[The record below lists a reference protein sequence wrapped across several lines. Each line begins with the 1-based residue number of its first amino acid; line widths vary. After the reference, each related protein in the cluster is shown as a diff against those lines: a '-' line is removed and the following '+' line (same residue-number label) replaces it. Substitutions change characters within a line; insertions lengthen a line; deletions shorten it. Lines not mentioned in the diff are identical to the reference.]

1 MQSYY
6 YKRVD
11 DGSFSVVEYDGNDT
25 DVIIPEMHAGQPV
38 TVLYDRLF
46 RGHAEIRS
54 LAIPDTVTDIG
65 AFVFDGCRELTKLR
79 LPAGLKYMWPYAF
92 CRSSLEEIIL
102 PERIRTIAPH
112 TFQECKKLKRI
123 VCNSGLKEIKAL
135 AFEGCSKDLEIIHDD
150 HVKINPRA
158 LGKNL
163 RD

>member
-11 DGSFSVVEYDGNDT
+11 DGSFSVVEYDGNDI

-102 PERIRTIAPH
+102 PKGIRTIAPH

-135 AFEGCSKDLEIIHDD
+135 AFEGCSKDLEIIHDG